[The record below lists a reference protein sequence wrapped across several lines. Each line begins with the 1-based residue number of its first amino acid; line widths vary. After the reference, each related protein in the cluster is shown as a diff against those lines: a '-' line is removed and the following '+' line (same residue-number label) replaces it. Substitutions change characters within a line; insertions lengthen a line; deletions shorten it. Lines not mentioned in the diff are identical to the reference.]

1 MTQEHFGD
9 RLLEAIESKR
19 SHVVVGLDPE
29 YGSLPPEI
37 VASHPPEDYDDEA
50 EMKAA
55 CYRAFL
61 STLLP
66 ALAAEVCAVKIQIA
80 YFEALGAPG
89 YISYE
94 QTVAFAQS
102 LGLLVIA
109 DVKRGDIGSTAE
121 AYAKAHLDVAGAD
134 AVTVNPYFGTD
145 GLEPFFKRCREQGKG
160 AYVLVKT
167 SNPTLVG
174 DPGPAPAVRRPVYDH
189 VADLVAEW
197 GRSAVGDRGYSSI
210 GAVVGGTHPEEGA
223 ALRKRLAGVPF
234 LIPGYGAQGA
244 TAADIAAHVRRRG
257 HGRRGQL
264 GPGDPLRLQEGPE
277 QVLGGRRPR
286 RGGGHE
292 GRPVAGRG
300 PCLGPTPPTR
310 AWTPPGCRA
319 VVLPALLFVIAVAI
333 VCALVLSGAVQG
345 DKKYESPKAPPTT
358 SQTVLIDP

>member
-1 MTQEHFGD
+1 
-9 RLLEAIESKR
+9 
-19 SHVVVGLDPE
+19 
-29 YGSLPPEI
+29 
-37 VASHPPEDYDDEA
+37 
-50 EMKAA
+50 MKAA

-89 YISYE
+89 YVSYE
-94 QTVAFAQS
+94 QTVGFAQS

-167 SNPTLVG
+167 SNPTSSEIQDQLLQSG
-174 DPGPAPAVRRPVYDH
+174 RPVYDH

-197 GRSAVGDRGYSSI
+197 GRSAVGNRGYSSI
-210 GAVVGGTHPEEGA
+210 GAVVGGTHPEQGA
-223 ALRKRLAGVPF
+223 SLRKRLAGVPF

-244 TAADIAAHVRRRG
+244 TAADIAAMF
-257 HGRRGQL
+257 
-264 GPGDPLRLQEGPE
+264 DAEGTGA
-277 QVLGGRRPR
+277 V
-286 RGGGHE
+286 
-292 GRPVAGRG
+292 VNSA
-300 PCLGPTPPTR
+300 R
-310 AWTPPGCRA
+310 AILYAYKKAPSKYWVDAARDEAASMKAALWHAACRA
-319 VVLPALLFVIAVAI
+319 
-333 VCALVLSGAVQG
+333 
-345 DKKYESPKAPPTT
+345 
-358 SQTVLIDP
+358 

>member
-1 MTQEHFGD
+1 MTQQHFGD
-9 RLLEAIESKR
+9 RLLEAIECKR

-37 VASHPPEDYDDEA
+37 VASHPPEDYDDDA

-66 ALAAEVCAVKIQIA
+66 ALASEVCAVKIQIA

-94 QTVAFAQS
+94 QTVGFAQS

-145 GLEPFFKRCREQGKG
+145 GLEPFFKRCRDQGKG

-167 SNPTLVG
+167 SNPTSSEIQDQPLQSG
-174 DPGPAPAVRRPVYDH
+174 RPVYEH

-210 GAVVGGTHPEEGA
+210 GAVVGGTHAEQGA
-223 ALRKRLAGVPF
+223 SLRRRLVGVPF

-244 TAADIAAHVRRRG
+244 TAADIAAMFDADGTGAVVNSARAILYAYKKAPSKYWVDAARDEAAAMKAALW
-257 HGRRGQL
+257 QA
-264 GPGDPLRLQEGPE
+264 
-277 QVLGGRRPR
+277 
-286 RGGGHE
+286 
-292 GRPVAGRG
+292 AGR
-300 PCLGPTPPTR
+300 
-310 AWTPPGCRA
+310 A
-319 VVLPALLFVIAVAI
+319 
-333 VCALVLSGAVQG
+333 
-345 DKKYESPKAPPTT
+345 
-358 SQTVLIDP
+358 